1 VEKLGS
7 FTGTPT
13 LGKYNKVGTSVALL
27 AIQTGGRKGG
37 EEICRLTGNSNLK
50 GLDHQILNVFWR
62 YIILN
67 LYFLNVQ

>member
-27 AIQTGGRKGG
+27 AIQTGGIKGG
-37 EEICRLTGNSNLK
+37 GGVKFPYCQFQLK
-50 GLDHQILNVFWR
+50 GIQVR
-62 YIILN
+62 RG
-67 LYFLNVQ
+67 